1 MSTAMSARQ
10 RRPAQAC
17 ALTPEALRYLGASR
31 PVKPGAGAPAP
42 AHFGSPAAIMCAA
55 AEELSQVPG
64 IGKKSAQRIWQ
75 AVNAR
80 YRPELSA

>member
-1 MSTAMSARQ
+1 
-10 RRPAQAC
+10 
-17 ALTPEALRYLGASR
+17 
-31 PVKPGAGAPAP
+31 
-42 AHFGSPAAIMCAA
+42 MCAA

-80 YRPELSA
+80 YRPESSA